1 MKKEPYM
8 KSILEPFK
16 AARRVGTPLIAIR
29 TPDAAATITAVTDGL
44 IENPPV
50 ILQWD
55 VVRGL
60 IGINPSGQVA
70 LSSLGTD
77 IAQLS
82 QHPVEALVLA
92 VRLPD
97 RSILFLHNAHRY
109 MDQAA
114 VAQAIWNL
122 RDSFKATGRTL
133 VLLCP
138 HLSLPAEL
146 VDDVCLLEE
155 ALPGPTEL
163 MAIVREQYAAAQAV
177 ADLPEL
183 SLDTLSQAV
192 DATIGLSAFP
202 AEQAVALS
210 LSPDGLDI
218 NHLWERKRQMIEQTP
233 GLSVW
238 RGGDRFSDIGGVDN
252 AKRFLTRLLSGRN
265 APRAVVFVDEIEKS
279 LAGSAEDSSGVS
291 QSYLG
296 TLLSFMQDQEAQ
308 GCLFLGPPGAA
319 KSAVAKAAGT
329 TAGIPTIAFD
339 LGSMKASL
347 VGESEA
353 RLRSALS
360 VVSAVSQGRALF
372 LATCNSL
379 SALAPEIRRR
389 FKDATF
395 FFDLPDRA
403 ERHAIWEIYLRK
415 YGLMDSTNDDSS
427 DRIEAIELPNNTGW
441 TGAEIKQCCELA
453 WRLECSMLEAA
464 AYVVP
469 ISRSAASPIE
479 LLRNMAHGRFLSAS
493 YPGLF
498 DKDRDAQTGG
508 GRAFALI

>member
-1 MKKEPYM
+1 M

-29 TPDAAATITAVTDGL
+29 TPDPAATITAVKDGFT
-44 IENPPV
+44 EHPPPL
-50 ILQWD
+50 LQWD

-60 IGINPSGQVA
+60 VGINPVGQAA
-70 LSSLGTD
+70 LSALGSD
-77 IAQLS
+77 IAQVS
-82 QHPVEALVLA
+82 QHPVEALALA
-92 VRLPD
+92 TRLPD
-97 RSILFLHNAHRY
+97 RSILFLQNAHRY
-109 MDQAA
+109 MDQPA

-122 RDSFKATGRTL
+122 RDLFKATGRTL

-138 HLSLPAEL
+138 HLALPSEL
-146 VDDVCLLEE
+146 VNDIWLLSEE
-155 ALPGPTEL
+155 LPGSTEL
-163 MAIVREQYAAAQAV
+163 TAIVREQYASAQAA

-210 LSPDGLDI
+210 LSPSGLDLAS
-218 NHLWERKRQMIEQTP
+218 LWERKRQMIEQTP
-233 GLSVW
+233 GLTVW
-238 RGGDRFSDIGGVDN
+238 RGGEHFRDIGGVEN
-252 AKRFLTRLLSGRN
+252 AKRFLSRLLSGRTP
-265 APRAVVFVDEIEKS
+265 PRAVVFVDEVEKA
-279 LAGSAEDSSGVS
+279 LAGASGDTSGVS
-291 QSYLG
+291 QGFLG

-339 LGSMKASL
+339 LSSMKASL
-347 VGESEA
+347 VGESEG
-353 RLRSALS
+353 RLRTSLS
-360 VVSAVSQGRALF
+360 VVAAVSQGRALF

-395 FFDLPDRA
+395 FFDLPDA
-403 ERHAIWEIYLRK
+403 SERRAIWEIYLRRFELASHFAEAVYFGDK
-415 YGLMDSTNDDSS
+415 TVLPEDS
-427 DRIEAIELPNNTGW
+427 GW
-441 TGAEIKQCCELA
+441 TGAEIRQCCELA
-453 WRLECSMLEAA
+453 WRLECSLLEVAE
-464 AYVVP
+464 YVVP
-469 ISRSAASPIE
+469 VSRSAASQIE
-479 LLRNMAHGRFLSAS
+479 ELRGQAHGRFLSAS

-498 DKDRDAQTGG
+498 DKDRAAQIGG
-508 GRAFALI
+508 GRTFTLT